1 MALPRMRTIDQVVA
15 YIKET
20 DPESALTK
28 TAVRR
33 LVVSGQLQSKKVGNK
48 YLVALEAVDAYLIS
62 PPPTQESPKPGR
74 IRPVK

>member
-1 MALPRMRTIDQVVA
+1 VALPRMRTIDQVAA

-28 TAVRR
+28 TALRR
-33 LVVSGQLQSKKVGNK
+33 LVTSGQLQSKKVGNK
-48 YLVALEAVDAYLIS
+48 YLVALETVDSYLIS
-62 PPPTQESPKPGR
+62 PPPTQEPPKPGR